1 MIYSESDLN
10 GQACFLNDEDEQMS
24 TPKYYQ
30 IIAMITTHSRKGA
43 IVKQIP
49 TFYLAANVQGI
60 MNVKHAEKI
69 AKEIISPRASDLRVV
84 DVTVVEVY

>member
-1 MIYSESDLN
+1 MTYSESDLN
-10 GQACFLNDEDEQMS
+10 GQACFLNDKDEQMS

-49 TFYLAANVQGI
+49 TFYLSSEGI
-60 MNVKHAEKI
+60 TNTKHAIKI